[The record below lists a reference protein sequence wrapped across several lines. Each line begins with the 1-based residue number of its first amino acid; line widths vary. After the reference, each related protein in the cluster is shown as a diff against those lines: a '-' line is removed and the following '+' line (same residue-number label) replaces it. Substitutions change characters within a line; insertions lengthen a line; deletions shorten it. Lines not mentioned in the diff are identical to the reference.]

1 MAHELHR
8 GNANRRNQRCER
20 RRGWRWSVRLQAEPL
35 EVRQL
40 MAVDLSASTF
50 SPALM
55 AAAIAELS
63 AGNAVGYGYSI
74 NYHGDANARTGGDGL
89 ARTAADIPARIFNS
103 LVEME
108 VSSVS
113 KPITATGV
121 LHFLQSMPGG
131 LDAALKTRL
140 IDYLPSD
147 WNPGPNT
154 QFITLRHLLTHT
166 SGLSETNNAI
176 GVNFENYGNNTY
188 ANLQNLIQTG
198 LSAPNVAADDI
209 FDGPRWNLGDNYSNA
224 NFTLLARVV
233 LPKLLNPALNLTA
246 ASFPG
251 LRDSISG
258 TVYANY
264 INTEI
269 FEPLGIT
276 GADLVGNDANPAKGY
291 NLGVNAPGLSMSNHS
306 SLGGAFGWKLSAR
319 ELGLFLDG
327 IQRDNSILFNS
338 TRVMRDAQELGW
350 FNTSD
355 AFGNYYSHNGATS
368 GNSGKFRSL
377 VAAYPGGIEAAYLM
391 NSDDDSLPGGSIGSM
406 LKTAYVNGW
415 SELTVDGT
423 LNSDNFQVQATSVN
437 SRPVITVTLNGV
449 VQFTRWL
456 DGLEK
461 ITLNGGLG
469 NDTFNILSW
478 DSSVQLVVNGQGNDD
493 FLTVTQGPGNLE
505 KVNGATFNGGSG
517 SNRLYL
523 YDQNNPNSMPGLS
536 HIYGVTD
543 GAVSRYRGVNVP
555 NVGLVP
561 FPVTFNFSNV
571 DNLRLVTG
579 DLADVVNV
587 VSKPDGLTEIWTGD
601 GDDTLL
607 ALETTANLEK
617 ADGLSF
623 NGQGGT
629 DSIRLFDQNRSV
641 GDDFLAQYDV
651 QSDSVTRYITG
662 GLIINPNPP
671 QYTVNFPQVENLELT
686 TTEGKDRIR
695 VHAVPVG
702 ATVIRGQGSA
712 DVLTTTPNE
721 KNMELVRDLTFEG
734 GAGVDAIV
742 IRDEN
747 NPYSHATLSNDYSV
761 SASRVARS
769 MQVRAL
775 TLPVAVDF
783 SSVEDL
789 TLFTGGQGDEVSV
802 LSTTSGETTIDTGP
816 GNDLVLASSS
826 TQKLESVKD
835 LTVNGGTGTDQLNLL
850 DANNPYDLGP
860 GGGVYTITSSL
871 VKRFAEHLLLPNVA
885 VPVEIG
891 FQAMELVELQG
902 GPQADVFNVSGTA
915 ATGALTLV
923 GNLGGDQFHIVS
935 PAYATIAVRGE
946 LPTLAPGDQLIVNAN
961 GTYPTA
967 LIPGLYPPGAGATTL
982 GPAAVQYTGIETTQI
997 LPQTPSVPGDL
1008 DGDGDVDSAD
1018 ILEFLENWTGALEPG
1033 IGDHDASTGDLDG
1046 DGDVDSND
1054 ILELLENWTGS
1065 QSASPDLVF
1074 NDADWF
1080 AL

>member
-20 RRGWRWSVRLQAEPL
+20 HRGWRWSVRLQAEQL
-35 EVRQL
+35 EDRQL
-40 MAVDLSASTF
+40 MAVDVSASTF

-55 AAAIAELS
+55 AAAIADLS

-74 NYHGDANARTGGDGL
+74 NYQGDANARTGGDGL
-89 ARTAADIPARIFNS
+89 ARTAADIPARVFNS

-176 GVNFENYGNNTY
+176 GVNFESYGNNTY

-198 LSAPNVAADDI
+198 LSAPNVATDDV

-246 ASFPG
+246 ALFPG
-251 LRDSISG
+251 LRDSVSG
-258 TVYANY
+258 AIYSNY

-291 NLGVNAPGLSMSNHS
+291 NLGVNAAGLSMSNHS
-306 SLGGAFGWKLSAR
+306 ALGGAFGWKLSAR

-327 IQRDNSILFNS
+327 IRRDNSILFNS

-350 FNTSD
+350 FNSSD
-355 AFGNYYSHNGATS
+355 PFGDYYSHNGATS
-368 GNSGKFRSL
+368 GNAGKFRSL
-377 VAAYPGGIEAAYLM
+377 ISAFPGGIEAAYLM
-391 NSDDDSLPGGSIGSM
+391 NSDDNNLPGGSISSM

-423 LNSDNFQVQATSVN
+423 SGNDTFQLQTTTANSKPA
-437 SRPVITVTLNGV
+437 VIVTMNGV

-456 DGLEK
+456 DGLDK
-461 ITLNGGLG
+461 ITLNGSLG
-469 NDTFNILSW
+469 NDTFNVLSW
-478 DSSVQLVVNGQGNDD
+478 NSSVQLVINGQGNDD
-493 FLTVTQGPGNLE
+493 QVTLVQGPGNLE
-505 KVNGATFNGGSG
+505 AVSGLTFNGGSG
-517 SNRLYL
+517 VNRLNL

-543 GAVSRYRGVNVP
+543 GAVSRNRGVNIP

-561 FPVTFNFSNV
+561 FPVVINYSNL
-571 DNLRLVTG
+571 DHLRLVTG

-587 VSKPDGLTEIWTGD
+587 ASKPDGLTEILTGD
-601 GDDTLL
+601 GNDTLL
-607 ALETTANLEK
+607 ALETVANIEK

-629 DSIRLFDQNRSV
+629 DSIRIYDQQRSV
-641 GDDFLAQYDV
+641 GDDFFAQYDV
-651 QSDSVTRYITG
+651 ESDTVTRYITG

-671 QYTVNFPQVENLELT
+671 KYTVSFPQVENLELT

-702 ATVIRGQGSA
+702 ETLVHGLGSA
-712 DVLTTTPNE
+712 DILTTTPNE

-734 GAGVDAIV
+734 GAGVDQIV
-742 IRDEN
+742 IHDLN

-775 TLPVAVDF
+775 TLPVDVSY
-783 SSVEDL
+783 SSVENL
-789 TLFTGGQGDEVSV
+789 TLFTGGEADEVNV
-802 LSTTSGETTIDTGP
+802 VSTTSGEMVIDTGP
-816 GNDLVLASSS
+816 GDDLILASSS
-826 TQKLESVKD
+826 TQNLESVKD
-835 LTVNGGTGTDQLNLL
+835 LTVNGGPGTDQLNLL

-860 GGGVYTITSSL
+860 GGGVYTITGNL

-891 FQAMELVELQG
+891 FQGVETVELQAG
-902 GPQADVFNVSGTA
+902 SQGDEFNVSGA
-915 ATGALTLV
+915 GGTGALTLI
-923 GNLGGDQFHIVS
+923 GNSGADRFNISG
-935 PAYATIAVRGE
+935 PAFAAISVRGE
-946 LPTLAPGDQLIVNAN
+946 LPTLAPGDRLVVNAN

-967 LIPGLYPPGAGATTL
+967 PIPGLYPPGAGGTTL
-982 GPAAVQYTGIETTQI
+982 AASAVLYTGIETVDI
-997 LPQTPSVPGDL
+997 EPQNPAVPGDL

-1033 IGDHDASTGDLDG
+1033 VGTHDASTGDLDG

-1054 ILELLENWTGS
+1054 MLALLENWTGS
-1065 QSASPDLVF
+1065 QSASRDLVF
-1074 NDADWF
+1074 AGDNW
-1080 AL
+1080 LVG